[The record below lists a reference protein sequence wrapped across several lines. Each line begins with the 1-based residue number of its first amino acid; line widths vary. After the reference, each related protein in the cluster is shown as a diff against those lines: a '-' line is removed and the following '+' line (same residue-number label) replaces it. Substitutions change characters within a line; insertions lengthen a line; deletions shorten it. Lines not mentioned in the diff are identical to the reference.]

1 MQALMGGVM
10 LIEATV
16 FAFLLALWLSWMAL
30 RGLFRMMPLSPR
42 PQGVPVRPAQ
52 RTSSRAHRDKAA

>member
-1 MQALMGGVM
+1 MEALMGGVM

-16 FAFLLALWLSWMAL
+16 FAFLLALGLSWMVL

-42 PQGVPVRPAQ
+42 PQAVRVRPVPGTAS
-52 RTSSRAHRDKAA
+52 TSHRDKAA